1 MPNYCLKATNFV
13 FFTACLSV
21 SRLNFL
27 CLFFVLSVYFNI
39 TATWFLFLQVVQVIL
54 LLPLLSTGF
63 SCSVFVSNRWL
74 KFWSD
79 LEFLVLKANNWLLL
93 VTNNKVCVLMAA
105 SAQLG
110 TSSSSSVPSLPPP
123 RPKSPPAY
131 PDLYG
136 KRRETAK
143 VQMLER
149 EIGFLEV
156 SLFDFYCLINFDYF
170 KLVNALLCFFF
181 FFFLMRTLLV
191 NCYNSKLVNALF
203 QMSLLSRY
211 LFLLL

>member
-1 MPNYCLKATNFV
+1 MPNYCLKATSFV
-13 FFTACLSV
+13 FVQLALQFSHL
-21 SRLNFL
+21 
-27 CLFFVLSVYFNI
+27 NI
-39 TATWFLFLQVVQVIL
+39 TATWFLFLLHVLQVLL
-54 LLPLLSTGF
+54 LLPLSSTGF
-63 SCSVFVSNRWL
+63 SCSVFFSNRWL

-79 LEFLVLKANNWLLL
+79 LEFLVLETNNRLLL
-93 VTNNKVCVLMAA
+93 VTNNKVCALMAA
-105 SAQLG
+105 PAQLG
-110 TSSSSSVPSLPPP
+110 SSSSSSSSSVPSLPPP

-170 KLVNALLCFFF
+170 KLVNALLCFFVIIIVNWGWKKQF
-181 FFFLMRTLLV
+181 KCFLHFFLFFILTMI
-191 NCYNSKLVNALF
+191 F
-203 QMSLLSRY
+203 
-211 LFLLL
+211 